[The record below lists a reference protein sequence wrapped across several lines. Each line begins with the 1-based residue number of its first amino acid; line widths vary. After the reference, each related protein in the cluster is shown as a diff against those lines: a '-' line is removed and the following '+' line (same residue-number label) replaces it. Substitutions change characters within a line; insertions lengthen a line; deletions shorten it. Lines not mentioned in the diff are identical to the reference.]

1 LQFIHY
7 LVPTQIV
14 ISGTS
19 SITLSAS
26 TDSSSQSYSLVL
38 PKLKGT
44 PYLKLENND
53 TGQMIWAPGDGI
65 GDVTGPGVT
74 DDPQFSYANTIVSN
88 VVIDSGGDA
97 YTRPFHLTMIY
108 CIKL

>member
-53 TGQMIWAPGDGI
+53 TGQMIMGLAMLQVLGL
-65 GDVTGPGVT
+65 
-74 DDPQFSYANTIVSN
+74 Q
-88 VVIDSGGDA
+88 
-97 YTRPFHLTMIY
+97 MILNLVML
-108 CIKL
+108 IL